1 MIRKISINLA
11 ILFTFILVFLYGIYK
26 LSTLEKTFVES
37 LILRTEALFYFV
49 PFLIF
54 IVLFGITYKQ
64 ILKML
69 KGVNWKYAF
78 LLFFL
83 ALVIRETIPP
93 KTTRLFF
100 DEDIY
105 LDMGKQIVTHFS
117 SCLCDYGDK
126 FNCFRCELMKWPV
139 AHPFLIS
146 VAFFLF
152 GISEIVA
159 RHLAIFLASLS
170 ALLVYLSSYLLFKK
184 NEIALFSSLILALL
198 PIHILWSPTMA
209 ADLTLSFF
217 VSFLLFFIILSS
229 KSKDLKIH
237 LLSLFA
243 LVLATQAKSEGIILI
258 PLYFLSQFLLS
269 KRYLIMLNNKVY
281 FLSVFFSFIFLSIYF
296 LHTFHAWRVDT
307 WGASGEK
314 MSFEYL
320 KQNISP
326 NIGFWFEMSK
336 EKDKWAYEGKQLY
349 HPIIFTLL
357 AIVGIV
363 FLFEENKNI
372 LALLLLWFFS
382 FFLLYSSFYAGSVY
396 YGVDVRYVLPQT
408 IPFSILSGCGAFFL
422 SKILLKVFEKKL
434 ALFIILLMLL
444 ISFLFYIPKMH
455 ITDDKIE
462 ESYGARLYRKAAIS
476 FATNYTGDCYFIS
489 HVSSI
494 YSWLGK
500 GHLQVW
506 YVYQPEFEE
515 IVKNKCVIFDEGYW
529 CAIKVN
535 ESRSCLE
542 FGNRYKLELLQ
553 RVVDEKEN
561 KVYSFYRVY
570 PKVRI
575 V

>member
-1 MIRKISINLA
+1 LLNKKYLA
-11 ILFTFILVFLYGIYK
+11 
-26 LSTLEKTFVES
+26 
-37 LILRTEALFYFV
+37 
-49 PFLIF
+49 
-54 IVLFGITYKQ
+54 
-64 ILKML
+64 
-69 KGVNWKYAF
+69 
-78 LLFFL
+78 
-83 ALVIRETIPP
+83 
-93 KTTRLFF
+93 
-100 DEDIY
+100 
-105 LDMGKQIVTHFS
+105 
-117 SCLCDYGDK
+117 
-126 FNCFRCELMKWPV
+126 
-139 AHPFLIS
+139 
-146 VAFFLF
+146 
-152 GISEIVA
+152 
-159 RHLAIFLASLS
+159 
-170 ALLVYLSSYLLFKK
+170 
-184 NEIALFSSLILALL
+184 
-198 PIHILWSPTMA
+198 
-209 ADLTLSFF
+209 
-217 VSFLLFFIILSS
+217 
-229 KSKDLKIH
+229 
-237 LLSLFA
+237 
-243 LVLATQAKSEGIILI
+243 
-258 PLYFLSQFLLS
+258 
-269 KRYLIMLNNKVY
+269 MLNNKAYSFFVLLSFVLLSVY
-281 FLSVFFSFIFLSIYF
+281 FLHIFY
-296 LHTFHAWRVDT
+296 AWRVDT

-326 NIGFWFEMSK
+326 NIGFWLEMSK

-357 AIVGIV
+357 AIIGII
-363 FLFEENKNI
+363 FFFEENRNI
-372 LALLLLWFFS
+372 LVLPLLWFFS

-422 SKILLKVFEKKL
+422 SKILLKVLERKL
-434 ALFIILLMLL
+434 AIFIIILLLAT
-444 ISFLFYIPKMH
+444 SFSFYIPKMH
-455 ITDDKIE
+455 VTDDKIE

-476 FATNYTGDCYFIS
+476 FASNYTADCYFIS

-570 PKVRI
+570 PKVWI

>member
-78 LLFFL
+78 LLFFI

-152 GISEIVA
+152 EVNEIVV

-170 ALLVYLSSYLLFKK
+170 VFLVYLSSYLLFRK

-243 LVLATQAKSEGIILI
+243 LVLATQAKSE
-258 PLYFLSQFLLS
+258 
-269 KRYLIMLNNKVY
+269 
-281 FLSVFFSFIFLSIYF
+281 
-296 LHTFHAWRVDT
+296 
-307 WGASGEK
+307 
-314 MSFEYL
+314 
-320 KQNISP
+320 
-326 NIGFWFEMSK
+326 
-336 EKDKWAYEGKQLY
+336 
-349 HPIIFTLL
+349 
-357 AIVGIV
+357 
-363 FLFEENKNI
+363 
-372 LALLLLWFFS
+372 
-382 FFLLYSSFYAGSVY
+382 
-396 YGVDVRYVLPQT
+396 
-408 IPFSILSGCGAFFL
+408 
-422 SKILLKVFEKKL
+422 
-434 ALFIILLMLL
+434 
-444 ISFLFYIPKMH
+444 
-455 ITDDKIE
+455 
-462 ESYGARLYRKAAIS
+462 
-476 FATNYTGDCYFIS
+476 
-489 HVSSI
+489 
-494 YSWLGK
+494 
-500 GHLQVW
+500 
-506 YVYQPEFEE
+506 
-515 IVKNKCVIFDEGYW
+515 
-529 CAIKVN
+529 
-535 ESRSCLE
+535 
-542 FGNRYKLELLQ
+542 
-553 RVVDEKEN
+553 
-561 KVYSFYRVY
+561 
-570 PKVRI
+570 
-575 V
+575 